1 MRALLKVCE
10 KGLKRGASTF
20 KGERKKIARQKF
32 APAFILYALFT
43 RIGPRGA
50 GGAGINDLKIAM
62 RIL

>member
-1 MRALLKVCE
+1 MRALLKGSE
-10 KGLKRGASTF
+10 
-20 KGERKKIARQKF
+20 KKIARQKF